1 MIFFAG
7 NLFLYLVF
15 FFYLFPLVCRNIKV
29 IEKDTRLQRAKEIKY
44 LKECI
49 ENSQDG
55 MLGETTRIRDF
66 TGQWVRMNVRVV
78 GLASILVVAE
88 LRKASQIF

>member
-15 FFYLFPLVCRNIKV
+15 FSYLFPLVCRNIKV

>member
-1 MIFFAG
+1 MPEIYFCIW
-7 NLFLYLVF
+7 F
-15 FFYLFPLVCRNIKV
+15 FFSYLFPLVCRNIEV

>member
-1 MIFFAG
+1 M
-7 NLFLYLVF
+7 
-15 FFYLFPLVCRNIKV
+15 
-29 IEKDTRLQRAKEIKY
+29 KY

-55 MLGETTRIRDF
+55 MLGETTRIHDF
-66 TGQWVRMNVRVV
+66 AGQWVRMNVRVV

-88 LRKASQIF
+88 LRKAS

>member
-1 MIFFAG
+1 M
-7 NLFLYLVF
+7 
-15 FFYLFPLVCRNIKV
+15 
-29 IEKDTRLQRAKEIKY
+29 KY

-55 MLGETTRIRDF
+55 IFGETTRIRDF

-88 LRKASQIF
+88 LRKAS